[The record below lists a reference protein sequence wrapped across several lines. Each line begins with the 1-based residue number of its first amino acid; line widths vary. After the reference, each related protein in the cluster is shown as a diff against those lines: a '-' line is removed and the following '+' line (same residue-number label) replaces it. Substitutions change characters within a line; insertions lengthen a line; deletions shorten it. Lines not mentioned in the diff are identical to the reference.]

1 MITYSK
7 PTSARRM
14 SEPVSVID
22 RSDIFVHAADPTP
35 IRVVEPDHKFG
46 IVKLNMKKTQISKT
60 PTFFLFTVDKTG
72 SMNERASSCAGPSTK
87 MDFLINTFN
96 KMVTYLSEQDAEIYI
111 QINAFNET
119 VEKLVEPVRLSV
131 NNLSSILDKI
141 KDIYADGSTDIGTAL
156 SSSSEDMKNYMAN
169 NPDHQFAHIF
179 MSDGDPTTGER
190 SHSALK
196 EMVSDSYTNVFVGF
210 GDQHNSSLFNKF
222 CELKNS
228 EYQFV
233 DNLENTGMVYAEII
247 HQFLFPA
254 IRNATIFIENG
265 ALYDWQTNAWVS
277 ELKESVIV
285 GEAEKIYH
293 YKTTA
298 AFDVEV
304 TISGTQDGETL
315 EQVLSVV
322 SPIPELMDM
331 SGNLVSPTDL
341 TKYMFRQRTQELL
354 FISKTI
360 SKSGNHRGS
369 EITSFKQALKTLFKK
384 LRSYMRGKMLNDD
397 PLLNMLCDDLSIVY
411 RTCGTRMGEMYSTSR
426 QVTQGRQGTYTA
438 SAVIDEPSTPRMMS
452 RQNAIQ
458 DPPPLMRTT
467 SAPARPMFPVLEED
481 LTIDNDVSSTDMEIA
496 AMLLSIENMDKNIEP
511 DADASV
517 SEDDLDQY
525 APSDTNTS
533 CYSTPRKLDIMR
545 TFTK

>member
-1 MITYSK
+1 
-7 PTSARRM
+7 M
-14 SEPVSVID
+14 SEPISVID

-72 SMNERASSCAGPSTK
+72 SMNERASCCAGPSTK
-87 MDFLINTFN
+87 MDFLIRTFN

-119 VEKLVEPVRLSV
+119 VEKLVEPARLSA

-141 KDIYADGSTDIGTAL
+141 KDINADGSTDIGAAL
-156 SSSSEDMKNYMAN
+156 TSGAEDMKNYMAN
-169 NPDHQFAHIF
+169 NHEHQFAHIF
-179 MSDGDPTTGER
+179 MSDGEPTVGER

-196 EMVSDSYTNVFVGF
+196 EMVSDSYRNVFVGF
-210 GDQHNSSLFNKF
+210 GEQHNSSLFNKF

-254 IRNATIFIENG
+254 IRNATISIENG
-265 ALYDWQTNAWVS
+265 TLYDWQTNKWVS

-293 YKTTA
+293 FKTTDN
-298 AFDVEV
+298 FDVEV
-304 TISGTQDGETL
+304 TISGTQDGETI
-315 EQVLSVV
+315 EEGLSVV
-322 SPIPELMDM
+322 SPMPELIDI
-331 SGNLVSPTDL
+331 SGNIVSPTDL

-354 FISKTI
+354 FISKNI
-360 SKSGNHRGS
+360 SKSGNHHRS
-369 EITSFKQALKTLFKK
+369 ETTSFKQALKTNFKK
-384 LRSYMRGKMLNDD
+384 MRSYMRGKMLNDD
-397 PLLNMLCDDLSIVY
+397 PLLNMLCDDLSVVY

-426 QVTQGRQGTYTA
+426 QVSQGKQGAYTA
-438 SAVIDEPSTPRMMS
+438 SAAIDEPSTDEPSTPRRVV

-458 DPPPLMRTT
+458 DPPPLMRTNT
-467 SAPARPMFPVLEED
+467 APARPMFPVLEED
-481 LTIDNDVSSTDMEIA
+481 DLDIDSDVSSTDMEIA
-496 AMLLSIENMDKNIEP
+496 AMLLSIENMDKNTETENS
-511 DADASV
+511 DTDASAL
-517 SEDDLDQY
+517 EDDLDQY

>member
-1 MITYSK
+1 
-7 PTSARRM
+7 M
-14 SEPVSVID
+14 SEPISVID

-72 SMNERASSCAGPSTK
+72 SMNERASCSGPSTK

-111 QINAFNET
+111 QINVFNET
-119 VEKLVEPVRLSV
+119 VEKLVEPVRLSA

-141 KDIYADGSTDIGTAL
+141 NDIDADGSTDIGTAL
-156 SSSSEDMKNYMAN
+156 SSANKDMNDYMAN
-169 NPDHQFAHIF
+169 NPEHQFAHIF
-179 MSDGDPTTGER
+179 MSDGEPTVGER
-190 SHSALK
+190 SHTILK
-196 EMVSDSYTNVFVGF
+196 EMISNSYTNVFVGF

-254 IRNATIFIENG
+254 IRNATISIENG
-265 ALYDWQTNAWVS
+265 ALYDWQTNKWVS

-293 YKTTA
+293 FKTTD

-304 TISGTQDGETL
+304 TISGTQDGATL
-315 EQVLSVV
+315 EEVLSVV
-322 SPIPELMDM
+322 SPMPELIDM
-331 SGNLVSPTDL
+331 SGNIVSPTDL

-360 SKSGNHRGS
+360 SKSGNHHRS
-369 EITSFKQALKTLFKK
+369 ETTTFKQALKSNFKNM
-384 LRSYMRGKMLNDD
+384 RSYMRGKMLNDD

-411 RTCGTRMGEMYSTSR
+411 RTFGTRMGEMYSTSR
-426 QVTQGRQGTYTA
+426 QVSQGRQGTYTA
-438 SAVIDEPSTPRMMS
+438 SAVIDEPSTPKLMS

-458 DPPPLMRTT
+458 NPPPLMRTN
-467 SAPARPMFPVLEED
+467 SAPARPMFPVIEED
-481 LTIDNDVSSTDMEIA
+481 DLAIDNDVSSTDMEIA
-496 AMLLSIENMDKNIEP
+496 AMLLSIENMDKNTEP

-517 SEDDLDQY
+517 SEDELDQY

-533 CYSTPRKLDIMR
+533 CYSTPRKLDMMR

>member
-1 MITYSK
+1 
-7 PTSARRM
+7 
-14 SEPVSVID
+14 
-22 RSDIFVHAADPTP
+22 
-35 IRVVEPDHKFG
+35 
-46 IVKLNMKKTQISKT
+46 
-60 PTFFLFTVDKTG
+60 
-72 SMNERASSCAGPSTK
+72 
-87 MDFLINTFN
+87 MDFLIRTFN

-119 VEKLVEPVRLSV
+119 VEKLVEPARLSA

-141 KDIYADGSTDIGTAL
+141 KDINADGSTDIGAAL
-156 SSSSEDMKNYMAN
+156 TSGAEDMKNYMAN
-169 NPDHQFAHIF
+169 NHEHQFAHIF
-179 MSDGDPTTGER
+179 MSDGEPTVGER

-196 EMVSDSYTNVFVGF
+196 EMVSDSYRNVFVGF
-210 GDQHNSSLFNKF
+210 GEQHNSSLFNKF

-254 IRNATIFIENG
+254 IRNATISIENG
-265 ALYDWQTNAWVS
+265 TLYDWQTNKWVS

-293 YKTTA
+293 FKTTDN
-298 AFDVEV
+298 FDVEV
-304 TISGTQDGETL
+304 TISGTQDGETI
-315 EQVLSVV
+315 EEGLSVV
-322 SPIPELMDM
+322 SPMPELIDI
-331 SGNLVSPTDL
+331 SGNIVSPTDL

-354 FISKTI
+354 FISKNI
-360 SKSGNHRGS
+360 SKSGNHHRS
-369 EITSFKQALKTLFKK
+369 ETTSFKQALKTNFKK
-384 LRSYMRGKMLNDD
+384 MRSYMRGKMLNDD
-397 PLLNMLCDDLSIVY
+397 PLLNMLCDDLSVVY

-426 QVTQGRQGTYTA
+426 QVSQGKQGAYTA
-438 SAVIDEPSTPRMMS
+438 SAAIDEPSTDEPSTPRRVV

-458 DPPPLMRTT
+458 DPPPLMRTNT
-467 SAPARPMFPVLEED
+467 ALARPMFPVLEED
-481 LTIDNDVSSTDMEIA
+481 DLDIDSDVSSTDMEIA
-496 AMLLSIENMDKNIEP
+496 AMLLSIENMDKNTETENS
-511 DADASV
+511 DTDASAL
-517 SEDDLDQY
+517 EDDLDQY

>member
-1 MITYSK
+1 
-7 PTSARRM
+7 M
-14 SEPVSVID
+14 SEPISVID

-35 IRVVEPDHKFG
+35 LRVVEPDHKFG

-72 SMNERASSCAGPSTK
+72 SMAERASSRAGPSTK
-87 MDFLINTFN
+87 MDFLISTFT
-96 KMVTYLSEQDAEIYI
+96 KMATYLSEQDAEIYI
-111 QINAFNET
+111 QINTFNEA
-119 VEKLVEPVRLSV
+119 VEKLVEPVRLSA

-141 KDIYADGSTDIGTAL
+141 KDINADGSTNIGTAL
-156 SSSSEDMKNYMAN
+156 TSGAEDMKNYMAN
-169 NPDHQFAHIF
+169 NPEHQFAHIF
-179 MSDGDPTTGER
+179 MSDGEPTVGER
-190 SHSALK
+190 SHTVLK
-196 EMVSDSYTNVFVGF
+196 EMISNSYTNVFVGF

-254 IRNATIFIENG
+254 IRNATISIENG
-265 ALYDWQTNAWVS
+265 ALYDWQTNTWVS

-293 YKTTA
+293 FKTTDN
-298 AFDVEV
+298 FDVEV
-304 TISGTQDGETL
+304 KVSGTQDGATL
-315 EQVLSVV
+315 EEVLSVV
-322 SPIPELMDM
+322 SPMPELMDM

-438 SAVIDEPSTPRMMS
+438 SAIIDEPSVGEPSVGEPSTPRRVV

-458 DPPPLMRTT
+458 DPPPLMRSN
-467 SAPARPMFPVLEED
+467 SAPARPMFPLLEED
-481 LTIDNDVSSTDMEIA
+481 LAIDNDVSSTDMEIT
-496 AMLLSIENMDKNIEP
+496 AMLLRIENMDKNTEP
-511 DADASV
+511 DTSD
-517 SEDDLDQY
+517 SEDDLEQY
-525 APSDTNTS
+525 APSDANTS
-533 CYSTPRKLDIMR
+533 CYSTPRKLDMMR